1 MQAAVLQSAMQEPK
15 CPILTEL
22 ASGKEDFLGSV
33 GRSAN

>member
-22 ASGKEDFLGSV
+22 APGKEDLQDRL